1 MHALTTGRRRGT
13 TFPKGSRDRPDER
26 QLNAI
31 LSFAWEGLLLRSI
44 FNYLQSGFP
53 SLDVSVRAN
62 RPRARSVCFKWQGA
76 NSLFPPPILR
86 EPAERETH

>member
-1 MHALTTGRRRGT
+1 MMLKDMHALTTGRRGT
-13 TFPKGSRDRPDER
+13 TFPKGSRDRPPDER

-53 SLDVSVRAN
+53 SLDVSVRAGRKTLPQHDFN
-62 RPRARSVCFKWQGA
+62 
-76 NSLFPPPILR
+76 LFLDLP
-86 EPAERETH
+86 